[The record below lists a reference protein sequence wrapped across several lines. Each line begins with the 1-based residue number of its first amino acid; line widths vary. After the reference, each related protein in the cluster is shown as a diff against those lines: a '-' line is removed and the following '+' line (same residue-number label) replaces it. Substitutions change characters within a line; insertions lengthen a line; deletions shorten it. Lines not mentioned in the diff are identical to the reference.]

1 MDDGTVSREELD
13 SIGSEIE
20 AIIDAAVQFAEE
32 SPFPEPDALYDDV
45 YGGM

>member
-1 MDDGTVSREELD
+1 MDDGTATQEQLDDIRSEVEE
-13 SIGSEIE
+13 
-20 AIIDAAVQFAEE
+20 IIDEAVQFAEE